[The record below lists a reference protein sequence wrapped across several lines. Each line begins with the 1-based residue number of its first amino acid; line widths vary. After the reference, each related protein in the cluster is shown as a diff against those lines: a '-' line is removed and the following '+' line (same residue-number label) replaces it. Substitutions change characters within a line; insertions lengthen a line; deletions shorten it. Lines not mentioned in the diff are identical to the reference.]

1 LTLCAGAENIAI
13 EGHASPVESKRL
25 RVLHVDDNREARE
38 LLSLILSYERD
49 LEDVGSHHEA
59 AGLVKLVRERSP
71 DVLLIDLTM
80 SGRDPIDAIRELR
93 AEFPRL
99 RIVVLSGSSDPKV
112 LDRARAAGA
121 SEIARKGIDVSDTL
135 KAIRGSPR

>member
-1 LTLCAGAENIAI
+1 MDG
-13 EGHASPVESKRL
+13 KRL
-25 RVLHVDDNREARE
+25 RVLHVDDNPEARE
-38 LLSLILSYERD
+38 LLSTILGYEDD
-49 LEDVGSHHEA
+49 LEEVGSHHEA
-59 AGLVKLVRERSP
+59 EGLEKLVRERSP

-80 SGRDPIDAIRELR
+80 EGRDPIEVIRELR